1 LDLTFS
7 RSDHHSEQAL
17 GGVAMLSRTFRP
29 AMFGI
34 GVALLVTPY
43 AASEVKAQSAWQFHL
58 EEATIGDVHRAI
70 RAKQIT
76 AEQLVSLYFKRI
88 EAYNGTCVK
97 GDIDSVTGLM
107 LGDLTPIENAG
118 QINAYVTLN
127 VRGQRSKTDR
137 ADNDPKMSDALEV
150 ARAQDAYF
158 ARTGEFVGPLHGIPF
173 AIKDNYDTVDMRTT
187 AGAAAAYANDKPPK
201 DAAMVA
207 KLRAAGAIILGK
219 TNLDE
224 YAPAGIARSSL
235 GGQTCNPY
243 DTKRVPGGSSAG
255 SGAAVAANLAICA
268 LGTDTAGSVRNPAAA
283 NALVGMVATQGL
295 VSRAGIIPLSFSR
308 DRGGPLCRTV
318 RDTAAVLEVIA
329 GADPHDEVTAIAHG
343 RKPVAYQDYT
353 GRISLAGKRLGV
365 VRDFMI
371 EATLADRDSIRVAN
385 DALVEMKR
393 LGAIIVDPV
402 DFHVAIA
409 EIMTAYEPGFFA
421 QTFPEGI
428 PAGTNPIDH
437 IVTIASD
444 PKTLASGAR
453 GVNLRMIA
461 GPPRGEEGRYALNLY
476 LKERGDAKFRSV
488 EDMFATKTFAGEL
501 ERLQAVFGAK
511 ATTLETALHTSH
523 TLRMQNL
530 RRILYKVMAD
540 NNLDALVY
548 VYNTVPPHIVLPN
561 RIAAQFNSR
570 TEPST
575 LKAGTKLS
583 DPNLLPEETT
593 LKADLNLWRGAS
605 GSWSVNLSPVS
616 GFPAIVVPAGFTRE
630 VYDRVPD
637 PNDPNGSRL
646 EGPKPDQTPVA
657 MEFLA
662 RPFDEAL
669 LFEIA
674 SAYEAGTKHRR
685 PPKEFGPLKG
695 EP

>member
-1 LDLTFS
+1 
-7 RSDHHSEQAL
+7 
-17 GGVAMLSRTFRP
+17 MLSRTFRP

-173 AIKDNYDTVDMRTT
+173 AIKDNYDTLDMRTT

-219 TNLDE
+219 TNLDQ

>member
-1 LDLTFS
+1 
-7 RSDHHSEQAL
+7 
-17 GGVAMLSRTFRP
+17 MLSRTFRP

-137 ADNDPKMSDALEV
+137 PDNDPKMSDALEV

-674 SAYEAGTKHRR
+674 SAYEAGIKHRR

>member
-1 LDLTFS
+1 
-7 RSDHHSEQAL
+7 
-17 GGVAMLSRTFRP
+17 MLSRTFRP

-444 PKTLASGAR
+444 PKTLASGTR

-605 GSWSVNLSPVS
+605 GSWSVNLSPIS